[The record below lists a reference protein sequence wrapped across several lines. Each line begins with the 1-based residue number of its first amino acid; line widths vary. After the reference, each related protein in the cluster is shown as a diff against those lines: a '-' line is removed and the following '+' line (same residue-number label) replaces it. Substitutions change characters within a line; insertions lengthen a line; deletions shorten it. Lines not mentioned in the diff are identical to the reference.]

1 MPSIAQ
7 AQTTYM
13 EDVVAPNQNQN
24 PLKRRR
30 EDKLVRW
37 VVLVS
42 CAFLALCF
50 LIGREDGGDM
60 FWNY

>member
-1 MPSIAQ
+1 
-7 AQTTYM
+7 M